1 MSPRVAAAALIV
13 LELVGCVLMWS
24 AIPLGWMWVG
34 AQVYLATYSIFA
46 DLAVALTGFLATTI
60 LTMGLLNRA
69 DALWVRLRR
78 EAGHDQREGALTR
91 IVIISAGI
99 GFACFYVWF
108 HFIEQAFIIE
118 FMPIN

>member
-1 MSPRVAAAALIV
+1 MKPRMGAAALLA

-34 AQVYLATYSIFA
+34 AQVYLATFSIAA
-46 DLAVALTGFLATTI
+46 DLGVALTGFIATTI

-69 DALWVRLRR
+69 DEVWVRLRR
-78 EAGHDQREGALTR
+78 EAGHDQKEGALTK
-91 IVIISAGI
+91 VVVISAGI
-99 GFACFYVWF
+99 GFAIFYVWF
-108 HFIEQAFIIE
+108 HFIEQAFIIQ